1 MRQVEP
7 EALTLLS
14 RQAMV
19 DVAHLLRPAHLQ
31 QLSNILKDKEASEN
45 DKFVALEVVY
55 FGHTH
60 STHTHTCMRAH
71 ARPTTHAHAHAH
83 PPTHAR
89 THARTHPPTHAH
101 THIHAHACAA

>member
-45 DKFVALEVVY
+45 DKFVALEVDS

-60 STHTHTCMRAH
+60 THACMHEYTHTYARAC
-71 ARPTTHAHAHAH
+71 
-83 PPTHAR
+83 
-89 THARTHPPTHAH
+89 
-101 THIHAHACAA
+101 IHAPKP